1 MFVICSEASDWEA
14 KFYQIQSKYLLLLN
28 ELHNPQVGVS
38 ASRQEMVSQLL
49 KDVIEAAETRSGPLA
64 SIKNDTENGISKSKN
79 VSYDRFGFRIDTGTS
94 TDSMEEKVE
103 KLRKQAETQH
113 QNQTAEKEE
122 IAQVCI
128 ITNILYNHCQLKAD
142 SSQTVQFQSSAPF
155 NLQLENREGKWNEAI
170 ATLNSKAPFTIT
182 SDIKSLLRLGIPI
195 SQRVSFDLA
204 IKNFWYLKLYRN

>member
-1 MFVICSEASDWEA
+1 M
-14 KFYQIQSKYLLLLN
+14 N

-128 ITNILYNHCQLKAD
+128 ITNILYNHCQSVKIVQCRFNYWLLSIY
-142 SSQTVQFQSSAPF
+142 SSRIVRASGMR
-155 NLQLENREGKWNEAI
+155 QL
-170 ATLNSKAPFTIT
+170 
-182 SDIKSLLRLGIPI
+182 LLSTPRPH
-195 SQRVSFDLA
+195 SQ
-204 IKNFWYLKLYRN
+204 

>member
-1 MFVICSEASDWEA
+1 MIENKNYLCKSYYNLNICHRSWDIKEYHSINGYWLSFFICSEASDWEA

-79 VSYDRFGFRIDTGTS
+79 VSYDRFGFRIDIGTS

-122 IAQVCI
+122 IAQVCNI
-128 ITNILYNHCQLKAD
+128 IHIFYN
-142 SSQTVQFQSSAPF
+142 
-155 NLQLENREGKWNEAI
+155 R
-170 ATLNSKAPFTIT
+170 
-182 SDIKSLLRLGIPI
+182 
-195 SQRVSFDLA
+195 
-204 IKNFWYLKLYRN
+204 WYLSYLRQYSCKYLFLSIYSLRIVRASGMRQ

>member
-1 MFVICSEASDWEA
+1 M
-14 KFYQIQSKYLLLLN
+14 N

-128 ITNILYNHCQLKAD
+128 IINILYNHCQKLIFLRQCSFNYWLLSIY
-142 SSQTVQFQSSAPF
+142 SSRIVRASGMR
-155 NLQLENREGKWNEAI
+155 QL
-170 ATLNSKAPFTIT
+170 
-182 SDIKSLLRLGIPI
+182 LLSTPRPH
-195 SQRVSFDLA
+195 SQ
-204 IKNFWYLKLYRN
+204 

>member
-1 MFVICSEASDWEA
+1 MFLICSEASDWEA

-103 KLRKQAETQH
+103 KLRKQAENQH

-122 IAQVCI
+122 IAQVY
-128 ITNILYNHCQLKAD
+128 TNTKILYNQCQL
-142 SSQTVQFQSSAPF
+142 
-155 NLQLENREGKWNEAI
+155 
-170 ATLNSKAPFTIT
+170 
-182 SDIKSLLRLGIPI
+182 
-195 SQRVSFDLA
+195 
-204 IKNFWYLKLYRN
+204 

>member
-1 MFVICSEASDWEA
+1 MIENKNYLCKPYYISNIFHRAGDMLYYFRMRLNWQLFILFFICSEASDWEA

-128 ITNILYNHCQLKAD
+128 IRN
-142 SSQTVQFQSSAPF
+142 
-155 NLQLENREGKWNEAI
+155 
-170 ATLNSKAPFTIT
+170 TL
-182 SDIKSLLRLGIPI
+182 
-195 SQRVSFDLA
+195 
-204 IKNFWYLKLYRN
+204 

>member
-1 MFVICSEASDWEA
+1 MFVIYSEASDWEA

-103 KLRKQAETQH
+103 KLRKQAENQH

-122 IAQVCI
+122 IAQVCTT
-128 ITNILYNHCQLKAD
+128 TNIRYNQCQL
-142 SSQTVQFQSSAPF
+142 
-155 NLQLENREGKWNEAI
+155 
-170 ATLNSKAPFTIT
+170 
-182 SDIKSLLRLGIPI
+182 
-195 SQRVSFDLA
+195 
-204 IKNFWYLKLYRN
+204 LKLIYLRQCSFNYWILSIYSLRIARANGMRQLLLSTPRPHSQ